1 MNVLITIWICFLQTG
16 QTDRPFFNR
25 FAHVKQA
32 TKWAVL
38 PWTIFPFRG
47 LFRHTRQGFSNS
59 LLFSRGCTSFSVHL
73 TNRREGSLSSHPRAR
88 SKESIELLEDRLG
101 LTTEL
106 HKSLGRTIGADIVLR
121 QSGTS
126 MPFGSSLLC
135 IVAML
140 DVDSDCISLGQSE
153 NQSFLKAQQRKQY
166 RLIGELNFLHL
177 IHCQLSC
184 WTKRSSQTN

>member
-1 MNVLITIWICFLQTG
+1 MNVLITVWICLLQTG
-16 QTDRPFFNR
+16 QTDPSFFNR

-73 TNRREGSLSSHPRAR
+73 TNCRGSLSSYPRAR
-88 SKESIELLEDRLG
+88 SIESIELLEDKLG

-106 HKSLGRTIGADIVLR
+106 SLGRTIGADIVLR

-126 MPFGSSLLC
+126 MPFRSSLLC

-166 RLIGELNFLHL
+166 RLMGELNFLHL

-184 WTKRSSQTN
+184 WMKRSRQTN